1 MSASTDTVGDFLTSI
16 RNASQAN
23 KAVITVQWSRLREG
37 VAKILV
43 DAGYVASARKAE
55 REGLPVLELSLK
67 YVAGV
72 PAITSIERVST
83 PGRRVYAG
91 YSSVPKVIGGMGVSI
106 LTTSRG
112 VMTDA
117 EARRQKVGGELLAK
131 VWYSVPTLKKETQ

>member
-1 MSASTDTVGDFLTSI
+1 MSASNDTIGDFLTSI
-16 RNASQAN
+16 RNAS
-23 KAVITVQWSRLREG
+23 KAEKATVVVQWSRLREG
-37 VAKILV
+37 VARILTES
-43 DAGYVASARKAE
+43 GYLASFRKADRDE
-55 REGLPVLELSLK
+55 KPVLELTLK
-67 YVAGV
+67 YVSGV

-91 YSSVPKVIGGMGVSI
+91 YTTVPKVIGGMGVSI

-131 VWYSVPTLKKETQ
+131 VW

>member
-1 MSASTDTVGDFLTSI
+1 MSASTDTIGDFLTSI

-131 VWYSVPTLKKETQ
+131 VW

>member
-1 MSASTDTVGDFLTSI
+1 MSASTDTIGDFLTSI
-16 RNASQAN
+16 RNASKAN
-23 KAVITVQWSRLREG
+23 KATITLQWSRLREG
-37 VAKILV
+37 VVRIL
-43 DAGYVASARKAE
+43 AESGYVAGFRKSE
-55 REGLPVLELSLK
+55 RDGLPVLEITLK

-91 YSSVPKVIGGMGVSI
+91 YTSVPKVIGGMGVSI

-131 VWYSVPTLKKETQ
+131 VW

>member
-1 MSASTDTVGDFLTSI
+1 MSASTDTIGDFLTSI

-43 DAGYVASARKAE
+43 ESGYVASARKAE
-55 REGLPVLELSLK
+55 REGLPVLELTLK

-83 PGRRVYAG
+83 PGRRIYAG
-91 YSSVPKVIGGMGVSI
+91 YSAVPKVIGGMGVSI

-131 VWYSVPTLKKETQ
+131 VW

>member
-83 PGRRVYAG
+83 PGRRVDAG

-131 VWYSVPTLKKETQ
+131 VW